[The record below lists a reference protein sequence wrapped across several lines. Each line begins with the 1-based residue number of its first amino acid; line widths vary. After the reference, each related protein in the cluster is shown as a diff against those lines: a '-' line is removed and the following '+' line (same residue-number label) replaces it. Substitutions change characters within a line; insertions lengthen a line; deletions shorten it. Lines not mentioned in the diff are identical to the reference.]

1 MMPAGKYFVGD
12 LCYVLRGE
20 DWENVCKL
28 IFQFDGSCLQ
38 GEFNLPDGRRFAM
51 FNTAF
56 GDGTYEDQDRNS
68 YDVDSGSIGCTLVSN
83 FSSNEDLS
91 KLGRVVEFKEPFE
104 VFSDHGMI
112 CFGHVHIETNDTY
125 DDRYDDDVFEE
136 WDED

>member
-1 MMPAGKYFVGD
+1 
-12 LCYVLRGE
+12 
-20 DWENVCKL
+20 
-28 IFQFDGSCLQ
+28 
-38 GEFNLPDGRRFAM
+38 M

-68 YDVDSGSIGCTLVSN
+68 YSVDSGSIGCTLVSN

-112 CFGHVHIETNDTY
+112 CVGHVHIETNDTY

>member
-1 MMPAGKYFVGD
+1 MPAGKYFVGD

-83 FSSNEDLS
+83 FSSEEDLS
-91 KLGRVVEFKEPFE
+91 RLGRVVEFKEPFE
-104 VFSDHGMI
+104 VSEDRGMI
-112 CFGHVHIETNDTY
+112 HIGHLNIETNDTY
-125 DDRYDDDVFEE
+125 DDRYDDDVFDE